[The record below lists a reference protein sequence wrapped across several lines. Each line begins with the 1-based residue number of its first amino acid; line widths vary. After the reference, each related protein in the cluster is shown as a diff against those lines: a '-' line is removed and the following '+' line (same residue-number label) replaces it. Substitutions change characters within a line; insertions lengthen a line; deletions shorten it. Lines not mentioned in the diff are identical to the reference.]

1 MWVLFILLLLLI
13 SLIVFKKYL
22 FFLIND
28 SRRREQFF
36 WLICIITLAL
46 GMIIQ
51 PGTVYQGAMTGVS
64 LWFNIVFPSLLPF
77 LIISDLLLSFGMVH
91 FLGALMEPLM
101 RPLFNVPGCGS
112 FVLAVGY
119 TSGCPIGAMITARL
133 RSQRLCTRIEA
144 ERLVSFTNNSSPL
157 FMLVAVAVGM
167 LNNPEL
173 GPVIAAAHYTS
184 NLTLGFVLRFYGK
197 NDPELI
203 TAPIKEGSPLTRAFS
218 ELFRIYRQENRS
230 PGKIMGAA
238 VKNSISSLLNIG
250 GFIIIFAVLIQLLKQ
265 AGFIDFIAGKLG
277 LILIPLGFS
286 SSVLPALTSGLIE
299 MTVGAKLASASEASL
314 LQQLTVIAIILA
326 WSGISI
332 HAQVASV
339 ISETDIRMKLFVL
352 TRFAHALLAA
362 IYTNFFF
369 RLVSPAARAALTQQA
384 QNSSL
389 SLWTFLPLLL
399 AVCGLILVAFLTGS
413 AIICLCKK
421 LFFRNR

>member
-1 MWVLFILLLLLI
+1 MWVLFILLLILI

-22 FFLIND
+22 FFLTND
-28 SRRREQFF
+28 GRCREQLF

-51 PGTVYQGAMTGVS
+51 PGTVYKGAVTGVN
-64 LWFNIVFPSLLPF
+64 LWFNIVLPSLLPF
-77 LIISDLLLSFGMVH
+77 LVISDLLLSFGMVH
-91 FLGALMEPLM
+91 FLGTLMEPLM

-157 FMLVAVAVGM
+157 FMLAAVSVGM

-184 NLTLGFVLRFYGK
+184 NLTLGIVLRFYGK

-203 TAPIKEGSPLTRAFS
+203 TAPIKEVSPLARAFS

-230 PGKIMGAA
+230 PGKIMGDA
-238 VKNSISSLLNIG
+238 VKNSVSSLLNIG
-250 GFIIIFAVLIQLLKQ
+250 GFITIFAVLIQLLKQ
-265 AGFIDFIAGKLG
+265 TGFIDFIAGKLG
-277 LILIPLGFS
+277 LVLIPLGFS

-299 MTVGAKLASASEASL
+299 MTVGTKLASASEASL
-314 LQQLTVIAIILA
+314 LQQLTVIAVILA

-352 TRFAHALLAA
+352 TRFAHAFLAA
-362 IYTNFFF
+362 VYTNFFF
-369 RLVSPAARAALTQQA
+369 RLTSPATRAAMIQQA
-384 QNSSL
+384 HNP

-399 AVCGLILVAFLTGS
+399 AVFGLILIAILTGS
-413 AIICLCKK
+413 TFICLCRKII
-421 LFFRNR
+421 FRNR

>member
-1 MWVLFILLLLLI
+1 MWVLIALLLLLI
-13 SLIVFKKYL
+13 SLIIFKRYL
-22 FFLIND
+22 CAFFTSD
-28 SRRREQFF
+28 YRRREQLF
-36 WLICIITLAL
+36 WLICIITLTI

-51 PGTVYQGAMTGVS
+51 PGTVYQGALTGVN

-91 FLGALMEPLM
+91 FLGTLMEPLM
-101 RPLFNVPGCGS
+101 RPLFNVPGSGS

-133 RSQRLCTRIEA
+133 RSQLLCTRIEA

-167 LNNPEL
+167 LNRPEL

-184 NLTLGFVLRFYGK
+184 NLTLGLILRFYGK
-197 NDPELI
+197 NDPEKI
-203 TAPIKEGSPLTRAFS
+203 CAPTEKGFLLARAFS
-218 ELFRIYRQENRS
+218 ELFRIYRLEKRS
-230 PGKIMGAA
+230 PGKIMGDA

-250 GFIIIFAVLIQLLKQ
+250 GFITIFAVLIQLLKQ
-265 AGFIDFIAGKLG
+265 AGFINFISGKLG

-286 SSVLPALTSGLIE
+286 PSVLPALTSGLIE
-299 MTVGAKLASASEASL
+299 MTVGAKLTSASEAPL
-314 LQQLTVIAIILA
+314 LQQLMVIAIILA

-339 ISETDIRMKLFVL
+339 ISETDIRMKPFIL
-352 TRFAHALLAA
+352 TRFAHAFLAA
-362 IYTNFFF
+362 IYTNLFF
-369 RLVSPAARAALTQQA
+369 RLASPAARTAMVQQA
-384 QNSSL
+384 HNP

-399 AVCGLILVAFLTGS
+399 AVCGLILITLLTGS
-413 AIICLCKK
+413 AIICLCRK
-421 LFFRNR
+421 LIFRNR

>member
-1 MWVLFILLLLLI
+1 MWVLIILLLIII
-13 SLIVFKKYL
+13 SLIVFERHL
-22 FFLIND
+22 FILLAAD
-28 SRRREQFF
+28 RRRREQLF
-36 WLICIITLAL
+36 WLICIITLTA
-46 GMIIQ
+46 GIIIQ
-51 PGTVYQGAMTGVS
+51 PRTVYQGALTGIN

-77 LIISDLLLSFGMVH
+77 LVVSELLLSFGMVH

-101 RPLFNVPGCGS
+101 RPLFNVPGSGS

-184 NLTLGFVLRFYGK
+184 NLTLGLILRFYGK
-197 NDPELI
+197 NDPEMI
-203 TAPIKEGSPLTRAFS
+203 STPTEKGFPLARAFS
-218 ELFRIYRQENRS
+218 ELFRIYRMENRS
-230 PGKIMGAA
+230 PGKIMGDA

-265 AGFIDFIAGKLG
+265 AGLINFFAGKLG

-286 SSVLPALTSGLIE
+286 SSILPALTSGLIE
-299 MTVGAKLASASEASL
+299 MTVGAKLAAASEAPL
-314 LQQLTVIAIILA
+314 LQQLMVIAIILA

-339 ISETDIRMKLFVL
+339 ISETDIRMKPFIL
-352 TRFAHALLAA
+352 TRLAHAFLAA
-362 IYTNFFF
+362 IYTNLFF
-369 RLVSPAARAALTQQA
+369 RLVSPAARAALTQQT
-384 QNSSL
+384 QNP

-399 AVCGLILVAFLTGS
+399 AVCGLILVVFLTGS
-413 AIICLCKK
+413 TIICLCKK
-421 LFFRNR
+421 LILRNR